1 MSRRLVFSPAAL
13 RQYKKLPARARALL
27 KSTIAQCLLQEDPT
41 LEDRNRF
48 RLHRASV
55 YADYE
60 LRVDVWRVFY
70 RVQVQRVVVELI
82 GRKDGNRV
90 IIEGQEFEL

>member
-1 MSRRLVFSPAAL
+1 VSRRLVFSPAAL
-13 RQYKKLPARARALL
+13 RQYKKLPARVRVLL
-27 KSTIAQCLLQEDPT
+27 KSTIAQRLLQEDPT

-48 RLHRASV
+48 RLRRASV

-60 LRVDVWRVFY
+60 LRVEVWRVFY
-70 RVQVQRVVVELI
+70 RVQAQRVVVELI

>member
-1 MSRRLVFSPAAL
+1 L
-13 RQYKKLPARARALL
+13 R
-27 KSTIAQCLLQEDPT
+27 
-41 LEDRNRF
+41 
-48 RLHRASV
+48 RASV

-60 LRVDVWRVFY
+60 LRVEVWRVFY
-70 RVQVQRVVVELI
+70 RVQAQRVVVELI